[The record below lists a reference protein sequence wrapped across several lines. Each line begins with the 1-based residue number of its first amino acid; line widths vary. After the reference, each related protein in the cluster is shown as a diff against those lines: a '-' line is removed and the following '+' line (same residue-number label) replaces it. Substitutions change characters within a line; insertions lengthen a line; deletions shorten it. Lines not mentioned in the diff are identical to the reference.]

1 MHTCIMYVMYAY
13 QVRQSQGKA
22 EVLYRRALEVD
33 RRCLGRLRVKSGN
46 KTSDNLFVTIHINE
60 IIIFIAWHVVYIAV

>member
-1 MHTCIMYVMYAY
+1 MYVMYAY

-33 RRCLGRLRVKSGN
+33 RRRLGRLRVKSGN
-46 KTSDNLFVTIHINE
+46 KTSDNLFVTIHINL
-60 IIIFIAWHVVYIAV
+60 